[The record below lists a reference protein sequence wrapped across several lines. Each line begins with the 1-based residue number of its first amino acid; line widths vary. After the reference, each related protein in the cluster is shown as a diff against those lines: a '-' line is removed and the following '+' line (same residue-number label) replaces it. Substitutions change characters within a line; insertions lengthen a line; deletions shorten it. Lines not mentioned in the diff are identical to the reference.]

1 MRGRPLSESY
11 RVTENV
17 HIAAHLSFSKH
28 PSTWPHR
35 VYSLTAPKIPPL
47 IPGFPLSFM
56 GSHPLVP
63 PTPSKPHHN
72 YIPFFVC
79 LLPYT
84 LSNHPNAVIV
94 LITPTFRKKKSKTK
108 TIPSYHCFQ
117 PWTIHLPLS
126 YIPRPLPPYHL
137 NTLFKHSHTLTPP
150 EGRPSTCIRA
160 TVLPS
165 RSLGR
170 SRRLQISHY
179 RGSWQSHLFE
189 QIRDPHQF
197 LFIVG
202 KSTIVCHP
210 KL

>member
-1 MRGRPLSESY
+1 MPPNFKTTLRTPRSSIRHYAKKTKQRIYLMRGRPLSESY

-94 LITPTFRKKKSKTK
+94 LITPTFRKRKVKQKQ
-108 TIPSYHCFQ
+108 Y
-117 PWTIHLPLS
+117 LPTTVSNPGL
-126 YIPRPLPPYHL
+126 YTFPFPIYLDPYRPITSTPYS
-137 NTLFKHSHTLTPP
+137 NTHTHSHP
-150 EGRPSTCIRA
+150 
-160 TVLPS
+160 
-165 RSLGR
+165 
-170 SRRLQISHY
+170 Q
-179 RGSWQSHLFE
+179 RGAPQL
-189 QIRDPHQF
+189 
-197 LFIVG
+197 V
-202 KSTIVCHP
+202 
-210 KL
+210 